1 MNCLLTLNGS
11 DVVKFDA
18 QEFLQLGLRLV
29 SHEPNE
35 AGYRTAINRAY
46 YACHLI
52 GRESTAKKG
61 WFKPRYDYS
70 DHRGLWLELRKH
82 TPWWNK
88 LRVLYELREHAD
100 YHIDPTQQSPDNHCS
115 YCDGKNDTITLV
127 DKNTWI
133 RARDIAND
141 ILPRLQNIMP

>member
-1 MNCLLTLNGS
+1 MLNGS
-11 DVVKFDA
+11 KVVRFNA
-18 QEFLQLGLRLV
+18 QEFFQLGLRLV
-29 SHEPNE
+29 SCEPNE

-61 WFKPRYDYS
+61 WFTPQYNGR
-70 DHRGLWLELRKH
+70 DHRGLWEALRQY

-100 YHIDPTQQSPDNHCS
+100 YHIDPEQQPPNNSCS
-115 YCDGKNDTITLV
+115 YCRNQTEITPLVNEDTW
-127 DKNTWI
+127 K
-133 RARDIAND
+133 RAKAIAEN
-141 ILPRLQNIMP
+141 ILPRLQRLMPS